1 MKNMFDPLEGGGGG
15 KLASADFSGPTT
27 SRLRATLNRWCL
39 SFWNLISR
47 HRLVLERET
56 FRRRRSCFSFPRSRT
71 QVSLEPSDSDKFRFE
86 TSKSRW
92 KATYLLHYFQ
102 NFISASSSR
111 KWESL
116 VDSSLI
122 RYDSHRVQYARNEL
136 EVVRKMVEIEI
147 RYSFTEGE
155 RKAIIRISFTWN
167 LCSFV
172 GGMRYLRE
180 NGSTI
185 LGASSDHFEDICR
198 IVGQT
203 ATHLAVD

>member
-102 NFISASSSR
+102 NFISASLLR
-111 KWESL
+111 ESGNL
-116 VDSSLI
+116 SLI
-122 RYDSHRVQYARNEL
+122 HRLYDTTRTVYNTQEMNWRSWEKWSRLRYDTRSQKAKERRLFVFHSL
-136 EVVRKMVEIEI
+136 GICVR
-147 RYSFTEGE
+147 
-155 RKAIIRISFTWN
+155 
-167 LCSFV
+167 L
-172 GGMRYLRE
+172 
-180 NGSTI
+180 
-185 LGASSDHFEDICR
+185 
-198 IVGQT
+198 
-203 ATHLAVD
+203 